1 KEGSCAMPQERI
13 DKLIASQGAL
23 SRSDVRRLV
32 KSGAIALNGSPV
44 RDAGQKADPEADQ
57 ITVSGRPLFISK
69 YLYLMLDKPAGI
81 VSASRDAEQKTVIDL
96 VPSALRRDGLFPAGR
111 LDKDTTGFVLITNDG
126 EFAHRILS
134 PKKHIS
140 KTYLARL
147 ARPVDGR
154 SIEAFRSGLV
164 LADGTRCMEAGLQ
177 ILEDDETPLAEVVL
191 HEGRYH
197 QIKRMF
203 AALGNEVI
211 ALRRVKMGDLPLDE
225 TLGPGGCRKITA
237 EELQKII
244 QAVNG

>member
-1 KEGSCAMPQERI
+1 MPQERI

-69 YLYLMLDKPAGI
+69 YLYLMLDKPAGV

-126 EFAHRILS
+126 ELPTGFFRLKSIS
-134 PKKHIS
+134 PKPIS
-140 KTYLARL
+140 RGSRALWTAGRLKRSAQGLCSLTAR
-147 ARPVDGR
+147 
-154 SIEAFRSGLV
+154 
-164 LADGTRCMEAGLQ
+164 
-177 ILEDDETPLAEVVL
+177 
-191 HEGRYH
+191 
-197 QIKRMF
+197 
-203 AALGNEVI
+203 AAW
-211 ALRRVKMGDLPLDE
+211 RR
-225 TLGPGGCRKITA
+225 GCKF
-237 EELQKII
+237 
-244 QAVNG
+244 